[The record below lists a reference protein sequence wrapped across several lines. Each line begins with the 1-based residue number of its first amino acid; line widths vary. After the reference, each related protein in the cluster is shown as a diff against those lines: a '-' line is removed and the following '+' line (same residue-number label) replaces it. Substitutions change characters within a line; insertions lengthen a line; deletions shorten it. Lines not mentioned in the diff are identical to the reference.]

1 MPERTVSVSAHT
13 MRVSVI
19 IPVHDGGG
27 AFRACLAA
35 LSASNPRAD
44 ELIVVVDGPDEEAS
58 SIAARAGARVMTL
71 PARVGPALARNLG
84 AAEATGDLLLFVDAD
99 VVVPPRLV
107 GHVAARLRDNPGIA
121 AIIGSYDDAPA
132 DRGFLSQYRN
142 LLHHYVH
149 QTAHEE
155 ASTFWCGCG
164 VIRRQVFL
172 DAGGFNGGFSDPSIE
187 DIEFGYRLRRAGH
200 RIRLARDVQVTHLK
214 RWTPLRLLR
223 TDIFQRAVPWTQL
236 IIRSRVLPNDL
247 NVRWSARGSVALVFL
262 LAASLA
268 AFPWLPL
275 MAGLSLAAVVCLLVL
290 NSGFYGFLWR
300 VRGPGFMLAA
310 LPWHWLYYACAGTGF
325 LIGAVQELLGSPA
338 SAAPSIGE
346 ERSDLQ
352 PAAKPSAPCPPRAGG
367 RRSAGP
373 D

>member
-1 MPERTVSVSAHT
+1 

-19 IPVHDGGG
+19 IPVRDGGD

-35 LSASNPRAD
+35 VSASNPRAH

-58 SIAARAGARVMTL
+58 RLAAAAGARVIAL
-71 PARVGPALARNLG
+71 PATVGPARARNLG
-84 AAEATGDLLLFVDAD
+84 AAEATGDILFFVDAD
-99 VVVPPRLV
+99 VVVPPGLF
-107 GHVAARLRDNPGIA
+107 GHVAARLRANPDIA
-121 AIIGSYDDAPA
+121 AVIGSYDDAPA
-132 DRGFLSQYRN
+132 DPGFLSQYRN

-164 VIRRQVFL
+164 AIRRQVFL
-172 DAGGFNGGFSDPSIE
+172 DTGGFNGGFSDPSIE

-200 RIRLARDVQVTHLK
+200 RVRLAKEAQVTHLK

-223 TDIFQRAVPWTQL
+223 TDIFQRAVPWTRL

-247 NVRWSARGSVALVFL
+247 NVRTGSRVSVALVGIL
-262 LAASLA
+262 GAALAASVQWRWALAVAALA
-268 AFPWLPL
+268 A
-275 MAGLSLAAVVCLLVL
+275 AGLVAV
-290 NSGFYGFLWR
+290 NAGFYGFLWR

-325 LIGAVQELLGSPA
+325 VIGAAQELLGRPA
-338 SAAPSIGE
+338 PAPAAVVA
-346 ERSDLQ
+346 ERRNLQ
-352 PAAKPSAPCPPRAGG
+352 PRG
-367 RRSAGP
+367 
-373 D
+373 